1 MVPAVNEGEILKALP
16 PNLRGDIMSMMMQ
29 DITAGVPIFQELNN
43 GELAGLL
50 VILQPLQVPM
60 GEYVVVAGEQGHEM
74 YLIMAG
80 ELAVYSTA
88 GVDLATLSS
97 GEYFGELAG
106 EA

>member
-1 MVPAVNEGEILKALP
+1 
-16 PNLRGDIMSMMMQ
+16 MSMMMQ